1 MRHVLSS
8 LRPEKLKSSDF
19 VDLSGGRK
27 LQVYFGAT
35 DKPLRLSYE
44 FATAAVPFPPNA
56 RGFLYYHVPA
66 PPAPPMAGGIRL
78 RIDSDSA
85 RGRDLLLPSGVPW
98 QIGLPQLVR
107 YAHCA
112 GALATAL
119 KEALVAP
126 AAVQQCTRVFGAQ
139 RVRAHGRMLFHVG
152 QVFPLALDEKQLR
165 LTVVGRARLAGAR
178 LFKRGLFTER
188 GRALFRG
195 SILVRFEFAPPDA
208 RDVLQLRVVKVV
220 TPVERVAASVRIR
233 GEILPPREGEFLSVR
248 VSGRPTPW
256 SYRVDEGNTSQAA
269 AALRLLLEE

>member
-1 MRHVLSS
+1 MSVDTSPTYSTLSKE
-8 LRPEKLKSSDF
+8 LGTLHKLKSSDF

-27 LQVYFGAT
+27 LQVHFGAT

-44 FATAAVPFPPNA
+44 FGTTAVPFPPNA

-112 GALATAL
+112 GALATVL

-126 AAVQQCTRVFGAQ
+126 AA
-139 RVRAHGRMLFHVG
+139 
-152 QVFPLALDEKQLR
+152 VFPLALDEKQLR
-165 LTVVGRARLAGAR
+165 LTVVGRERLAGAR

-188 GRALFRG
+188 GRALFKGGG
-195 SILVRFEFAPPDA
+195 SEFTSPDT

-233 GEILPPREGEFLSVR
+233 SEILPPREGEFLSVR